1 MKGKAKMDMKAALT
15 FACLNMKKLALMMYR
30 MDPNK
35 GVFTRLF
42 AKIHKKFDFLLN
54 LIKISKPRKKFLGL
68 SSL

>member
-1 MKGKAKMDMKAALT
+1 MNMKAALT

-35 GVFTRLF
+35 DVFTRLF
-42 AKIHKKFDFLLN
+42 TKIHKNFEFLLN

-68 SSL
+68 LSL